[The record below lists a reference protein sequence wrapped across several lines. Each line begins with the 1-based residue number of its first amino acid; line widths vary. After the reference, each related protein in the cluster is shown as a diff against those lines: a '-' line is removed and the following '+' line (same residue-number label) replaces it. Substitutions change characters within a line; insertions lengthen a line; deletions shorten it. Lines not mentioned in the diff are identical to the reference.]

1 MAHTSRRLKAIAV
14 LCAGALLAGNAHAI
28 LGAFF
33 YAKVKTESEVIAGLD
48 EPTRKLIESL
58 PANLRAEAVKALT
71 EAQPMIDQSI
81 AKYFE
86 DLDTRLAN
94 RIDQIG
100 CVLSNTATGA
110 VESLKGPWGEK
121 TPITTLKND
130 YDSRKHFNP
139 KKVEN
144 LAYTYVDLVAAI
156 AKAGC
161 GVYDPKGKAIVAELR
176 AVAGQ
181 RMSTWHQLKDFCTTP
196 ADCLEKRYAYVGQL
210 IANADK
216 RDLDFTKAK
225 ALYEKVNGKPV
236 SKVGPGFFSDRSLK
250 WTNDENELVKL
261 FEIDRSIDTA
271 QALRAQN
278 GKLYMR
284 DAGLV
289 LAKAE
294 QALALAKSKLS
305 TTSVADNDAAIKYA
319 GEAQSY
325 RTEVTDTATAAANA
339 HDSQKPDASRVL
351 TRISQIQSEATG
363 VVDSA
368 GRYKDN
374 IARAAEAERIRIAAE
389 EAEKARNKVECKG
402 KNGCVG
408 GPLSH

>member
-14 LCAGALLAGNAHAI
+14 LCAGALLAGNAHAV

-58 PANLRAEAVKALT
+58 PANIRAEAVKALV
-71 EAQPMIDQSI
+71 EAQPLIDQSI

-100 CVLSNTATGA
+100 CVLANTTTGA
-110 VESLKGPWGEK
+110 VESLKGPWGDK

-130 YDSRKHFNP
+130 YDSRKHFEP
-139 KKVEN
+139 RKVEN
-144 LAYTYVDLVAAI
+144 LAFTYTDLVAAI

-161 GVYDPKGKAIVAELR
+161 GVYDPVGKDIVAEFR
-176 AVAGQ
+176 SVARI
-181 RMSTWHQLKDFCTTP
+181 RMSTWRQIKDLCTTP

-216 RDLDFTKAK
+216 RDLEFTKAK
-225 ALYEKVNGKPV
+225 ASYEQVNGKPV
-236 SKVGPGFFSDRSLK
+236 SKIGTGIFADRSLK
-250 WTNDENELVKL
+250 WTADENELVKL
-261 FEIDRSIDTA
+261 YAIDRSIDTA

-289 LAKAE
+289 LSKAE
-294 QALALAKSKLS
+294 QSLALAKSKLS
-305 TTSVADNDAAIKYA
+305 TTSAPDNDEAIKHA
-319 GEAQSY
+319 REAQSY
-325 RTEVTDTATAAANA
+325 RTEVTDNANAAANA

-351 TRISQIQSEATG
+351 ARINQIQADATG
-363 VVDSA
+363 VVETA

-374 IARAAEAERIRIAAE
+374 IARAAEAERLRLLAE
-389 EAEKARNKVECKG
+389 EKKNKVVCRG

-408 GPLSH
+408 GNSP

>member
-1 MAHTSRRLKAIAV
+1 MAHTSRHLKAITV

-28 LGAFF
+28 FGAFF
-33 YAKVKTESEVIAGLD
+33 YAKIKTESEVIAGLD

-58 PANLRAEAVKALT
+58 PANIRAEAVKALV
-71 EAQPMIDQSI
+71 EAQPLIDQSI

-110 VESLKGPWGEK
+110 VESLKGPWGDK

-130 YDSRKHFNP
+130 YDSRKHFDP

-161 GVYDPKGKAIVAELR
+161 GVYDPKGKEIVAELR
-176 AVAGQ
+176 SVAGQ
-181 RMSTWHQLKDFCTTP
+181 RMSTWHQLKDLCTTP

-216 RDLDFTKAK
+216 RDLEFTKAK
-225 ALYEKVNGKPV
+225 TSYEKVNGKPV
-236 SKVGPGFFSDRSLK
+236 SKIGIGFFSDRSLK
-250 WTNDENELVKL
+250 WTTDENELVKL
-261 FEIDRSIDTA
+261 YAIDRSIDTA

-284 DAGLV
+284 DAGLA
-289 LAKAE
+289 LSKAE
-294 QALALAKSKLS
+294 QALTLAKSKLNN
-305 TTSVADNDAAIKYA
+305 TSAPDNDEAIKHA
-319 GEAQSY
+319 GVAQSY
-325 RTEVTDTATAAANA
+325 RAEVTDNANAAANA

-351 TRISQIQSEATG
+351 TRINQIQADATG
-363 VVDSA
+363 VVETA

-374 IARAAEAERIRIAAE
+374 IARAAEAERLRRLAE
-389 EAEKARNKVECKG
+389 ERKINKVECKG

-408 GPLSH
+408 GNFP